1 MLKLRT
7 VMAMELQTTHTYKS
21 QAGAVVP
28 WGPRAVGR
36 QAGVAAMGLA
46 ALLVLAVLVIS
57 AIGRMSAGAGTE
69 ATVPSR
75 AEASAYS
82 LAQLGIRDGLVEL
95 SHSAN
100 PVAWAGR
107 PTMADPN
114 TSRGGQVA
122 YWATPA
128 TCGGISGCEAA
139 WSVFAR
145 ANVDGARFTVSGRVL
160 VQATNVSSPVRFE
173 YESATR

>member
-1 MLKLRT
+1 
-7 VMAMELQTTHTYKS
+7 MAMELQTTHTYKS

-69 ATVPSR
+69 VTVPGQ

-145 ANVDGARFTVSGRVL
+145 ANVDGAKFTVSGRVL
-160 VQATNVSSPVRFE
+160 VQATNASSAFRFD
-173 YESATR
+173 YQSTTP